1 MRSEVAPLPSWLTDP
16 APIEAD
22 PQLEKVEEEVV
33 IKAAEEGED
42 FKQEYADFG
51 RKSPLANPAVW
62 EDFKKCR
69 DVDALYS
76 WAAGY
81 GIDVRE
87 YPKLLFS
94 RLCHAGQPLS
104 VLLHALENP
113 TLGTPRNL
121 NFLLNWQLRERRGN
135 GRLRKRLQ
143 TDDMAFLQKW
153 MSRQMYLGTKSDE
166 DILVFLRFISRV
178 GDATSD
184 ESLKSSLITSLQ
196 SLQSSP
202 MFGFKDLGTEAQCR
216 VLELIAQGPVTSQ
229 LLEFG
234 FSLIETMSHIQEQDT
249 DRTIA
254 AFIARVVRS
263 HASRREHGERKTWSL
278 EVMPMILET
287 IGELP
292 KKLASSVIVSTT
304 KALFRDYHQVPAIKF
319 ATRQLL
325 DSWFSALVEKRA
337 GEDWILMVEIEDFLG
352 RQKPQVVVRYLKQLD
367 EREKARFMLR
377 YWVGLRSPAVQS
389 RAQDLFDE
397 YCEAKR
403 KESPWVSMLQ
413 AARQCS
419 RESLRPIRVH
429 VRRVFEALRMLHQS
443 EDIVEILK
451 QATKL
456 KAVINEH
463 DVAYII
469 RKHLGHQPY
478 LAERMFYF
486 YPGLRLERCPEL
498 AEQIIGNRR
507 YHSATALRYMQRYT
521 SRERISQPRIE
532 LLGRMAFAYSMATN
546 ITPRTAQRRVYEC
559 YTEHMKEQL
568 GPLSIATARASTR
581 TGIIQP
587 LQAGRWGNT
596 RTFEWILSII
606 RSTEGD
612 DVADRVDEMMY
623 RWRGTNLR
631 YLE

>member
-1 MRSEVAPLPSWLTDP
+1 MPSWLTDP
-16 APIEAD
+16 TPIEAG
-22 PQLEKVEEEVV
+22 PHLEKAGEEETIEVT
-33 IKAAEEGED
+33 EEGED

-51 RKSPLANPAVW
+51 RKTPLANPVVW
-62 EDFKKCR
+62 EDLKKCR
-69 DVDALYS
+69 DVDALYN
-76 WAAGY
+76 WAASHR
-81 GIDVRE
+81 IDVRE

-94 RLCHAGQPLS
+94 RLCHAGQPLP
-104 VLLHALENP
+104 VLLHALENA
-113 TLGTPRNL
+113 TLGTPGNL
-121 NFLLNWQLRERRGN
+121 NFLLNWQLRKQKRV
-135 GRLRKRLQ
+135 GRLQKRLQ
-143 TDDMAFLQKW
+143 PEDMAFLQTW
-153 MSRQMYLGTKSDE
+153 MSRQMYLGTKSE
-166 DILVFLRFISRV
+166 EEILVFLRFISRV

-184 ESLKSSLITSLQ
+184 ESLKSNLIASLQ

-216 VLELIAQGPVTSQ
+216 VLDLIARGPVTRQ

-234 FSLIETMSHIQEQDT
+234 FGLIEIMSHIQEQDT
-249 DRTIA
+249 DRTIS
-254 AFIARVVRS
+254 AFITRVVRA
-263 HASRREHGERKTWSL
+263 HASRREYEERETWSL

-292 KKLASSVIVSTT
+292 KKLASSVIMFTT
-304 KALFRDYHQVPAIKF
+304 KALVRDYYQVPAIKA

-325 DSWFSALVEKRA
+325 DSWFSALVKKSA
-337 GEDWILMVEIEDFLG
+337 GEDWILTVDIKDFLG
-352 RQKPQVVVRYLKQLD
+352 TQKPRVVVQYLKQLD

-377 YWVGLRSPAVQS
+377 YWVGLRSPSVQS
-389 RAQDLFDE
+389 RAQYLFDG
-397 YCEAKR
+397 YCDAKR
-403 KESPWVSMLQ
+403 KDSPWVSMLQ

-419 RESLRPIRVH
+419 RQSFRPIIVH
-429 VRRVFEALRMLHQS
+429 VRRIFETLKMLHQS

-469 RKHLGHQPY
+469 RKHLGGQLY
-478 LAERMFYF
+478 LAERMFHF

-498 AEQIIGNRR
+498 AERMIRSRR
-507 YHSATALRYMQRYT
+507 YHSAAALRYMQRYT
-521 SRERISQPRIE
+521 SREKIRQPRIE
-532 LLGRMAFAYSMATN
+532 LLGRMALAYSMAPH

-559 YTEHMKEQL
+559 YTQHMKERL
-568 GPLSIATARASTR
+568 GPLPVATARASTR

-596 RTFEWILSII
+596 KTFQWILSII
-606 RSTEGD
+606 RSTEGA
-612 DVADRVDEMMY
+612 DVADRVDEMVY

-631 YLE
+631 